1 VQSLDFDI
9 VTCCG
14 SVIDVLYHCGEEN
27 HWDLKETAFKAGWEA
42 AVQNHKRVLQAL
54 QIAETKLEE
63 IAKGR
68 SWIGGRYSVSEMRT
82 DEMQDIANDALA
94 QIKDLK

>member
-1 VQSLDFDI
+1 
-9 VTCCG
+9 
-14 SVIDVLYHCGEEN
+14 
-27 HWDLKETAFKAGWEA
+27 
-42 AVQNHKRVLQAL
+42 LQAL